1 MNDSIF
7 TTIKSLLDIHDDDDS
22 FDADILTFINTAFYS
37 LRQIGVGPRNGF
49 VIDGPDQTWSDF
61 SEDQSLISEVKTYI
75 QQKVRL
81 LFDPPNN
88 SFLVSAIQDNIK
100 ELEFRLNIDGEG
112 AFNTEQEADHE

>member
-112 AFNTEQEADHE
+112 AFNTEQETDHE

>member
-112 AFNTEQEADHE
+112 AFNTEQETNHE

>member
-88 SFLVSAIQDNIK
+88 AFLVSAIQDNIK

>member
-22 FDADILTFINTAFYS
+22 FDADILAFINTAFYS

-112 AFNTEQEADHE
+112 AFNTEQETDHE